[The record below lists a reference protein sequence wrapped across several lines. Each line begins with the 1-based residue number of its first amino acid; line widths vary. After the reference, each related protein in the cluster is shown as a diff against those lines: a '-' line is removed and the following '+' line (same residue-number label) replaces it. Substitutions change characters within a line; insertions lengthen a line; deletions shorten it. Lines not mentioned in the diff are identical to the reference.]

1 MPRSGPGTGGKT
13 GGKMTSKNKNSI
25 YDEDKNHS
33 SSSSFYDPS
42 DYLNLSQNIRDRGP
56 GFGPNSDPRSSLP
69 GDTLDKMGILM
80 QGYENLLESQLADQQ
95 IYFEKKLA
103 RETIRAIEDS
113 MRRGRSESLS
123 SFPTSSSSSTSNLR
137 SDVQGVGSSNS
148 CTAVSIDST
157 YIPNTQIEKEIGN
170 EIENENMNE
179 NENQSGMHENT
190 ISASRQQLA
199 AIDAQLAA
207 IETSKIEISSLEQ
220 EYSEILSTL
229 KEVEAQGRAMRK
241 LNETYIREQKELRN
255 RVEEYHRSEGEI
267 KRKCEEE
274 VEELEQQIRDL
285 CFYTKMK
292 NQVALSPM
300 KEELEAGSVVMPFS
314 SPISNIL
321 NTGPDKNGQEN
332 KRKSSVNQQKKK

>member
-1 MPRSGPGTGGKT
+1 MV
-13 GGKMTSKNKNSI
+13 SKNKISLC
-25 YDEDKNHS
+25 DEDKNHS

-56 GFGPNSDPRSSLP
+56 GFGPNSDPLNSLP
-69 GDTLDKMGILM
+69 GETLDKMGILM

-113 MRRGRSESLS
+113 MRRGRNESIS
-123 SFPTSSSSSTSNLR
+123 SFPTTLTSLTSSTCNGR
-137 SDVQGVGSSNS
+137 DGVQGGGSSNS
-148 CTAVSIDST
+148 CTAVSTDST
-157 YIPNTQIEKEIGN
+157 YVPNSQIEKEIDCK
-170 EIENENMNE
+170 IDNE
-179 NENQSGMHENT
+179 NENENEREGQSGMCEKT
-190 ISASRQQLA
+190 VSASRQQLA
-199 AIDAQLAA
+199 AVDAQLAA

-220 EYSEILSTL
+220 EYSEIISTL

-241 LNETYIREQKELRN
+241 LNERYIREQTEFRN

-300 KEELEAGSVVMPFS
+300 KEELEGGSVVMPFS
-314 SPISNIL
+314 SPIS

-332 KRKSSVNQQKKK
+332 KRKNSVNQQKKK